1 MPCRFVMPWPWRSLP
16 CLSSAGFAAAVVI
29 ARQRELWHAT
39 EANFECPVSRSPL
52 SHYRLPVMIDGPHEA
67 GRRKLPTL
75 FQGRLRLH
83 YLMQFSC
90 RSEEHTSELQS
101 LMRISYAVFCLKKK
115 NKSNT

>member
-75 FQGRLRLH
+75 
-83 YLMQFSC
+83 
-90 RSEEHTSELQS
+90 RSEERRVGKEGVSTCRSRWAAYNYKQ
-101 LMRISYAVFCLKKK
+101 KTQ
-115 NKSNT
+115 NN